1 MQVLFGLEYAYLMQH
16 IRDEVVE
23 ARINTSG
30 LEIQFAETMSSHM
43 NPSETHKI
51 SNGSLEPSSVF
62 TDDKS
67 PRTVAGNRYSIG
79 GLVWELREGHKM
91 EDYLLFWIGSDN
103 SAFANVVLTFNGC
116 EIGMHT
122 SCQVA

>member
-1 MQVLFGLEYAYLMQH
+1 MQVLFGLEYAYLIQH

-23 ARINTSG
+23 ACTSNSG
-30 LEIQFAETMSSHM
+30 LNIQFAETMSSDM

-51 SNGSLEPSSVF
+51 SNGCMEPASVF
-62 TDDKS
+62 IGDK
-67 PRTVAGNRYSIG
+67 RFQTVANNRYSTG

-91 EDYLLFWIGSDN
+91 EDYLLFWIGPDN

-116 EIGMHT
+116 EIGI
-122 SCQVA
+122 